1 MIYLDTSALVKLI
14 RSEPESD
21 QLGDWLDDHTEIP
34 WITSSLT
41 EVELP
46 RAIRS
51 AAPEGLPA
59 VPSVLA
65 RLDRF
70 EIDSVIRATAAA
82 YHELSLRSLDAI
94 HVATAQVAAS
104 NAPLT
109 ALITY
114 DARLSEAADALGM
127 TVVAPGAT
135 PRPRQSS
142 TPQPSTKGTS
152 MSEKTCT
159 EELTELAR
167 GAAWGLAKG
176 GDLDARHARKAALA
190 QRLDI
195 LEAAERAGIVINLAE
210 HGIGR
215 IYTRAEVDALS

>member
-1 MIYLDTSALVKLI
+1 MIYLDTSALVKLV

-21 QLGDWLDDHTEIP
+21 ELGDWLDDHTEIP

-82 YHELSLRSLDAI
+82 YTQPSLRSLDAI

-104 NAPLT
+104 AAPLT

-114 DARLSEAADALGM
+114 DTRLGEAAEVLGM
-127 TVVAPGAT
+127 TVVAPGKS

-142 TPQPSTKGTS
+142 TPPSAKGTS
-152 MSEKTCT
+152 LSDTTCT

-176 GDLDARHARKAALA
+176 GDLDALHAGTAALA

-210 HGIGR
+210 HGIGK